1 MTAERDPSQ
10 TTSRHAVRP
19 SPRLR
24 WGAAVVCC
32 VAVASALIFV
42 AWAKMQTVQ
51 ITYRIDELVDQEEDL
66 ANTQRRL
73 RAQLAELRSPRA
85 LDALAEEL
93 GLEAPKPGQVV
104 VVTGDPEGL
113 TAVLGD
119 PEELDEGAELP
130 DIEEG
135 AP

>member
-1 MTAERDPSQ
+1 MTAERDRSQ
-10 TTSRHAVRP
+10 TASRTAVRP
-19 SPRLR
+19 GVRLR

-32 VAVASALIFV
+32 VAVAGALIFV

-73 RAQLAELRSPRA
+73 RAELAELRSPRS
-85 LDALAEEL
+85 LDALAPEL
-93 GLEAPKPGQVV
+93 GLEAPKPGQVI

-113 TAVLGD
+113 TAVLG
-119 PEELDEGAELP
+119 EVDEGAEAP
-130 DIEEG
+130 EPQEG
-135 AP
+135 TP